1 MITVQ
6 ETTKWDGNYDNHQY
20 ILSDDKRWMYGFI
33 RAGEKYPKLFNNPI
47 GFDTRGRTFTLIVQ
61 TKDVTGDKRVWHITG
76 SKGDIYTVS
85 NRDNNWKCSCP
96 AAMFRGKTCKH
107 VEEVQQSL
115 GS

>member
-6 ETTKWDGNYDNHQY
+6 ETTKWSGNCPNHQY
-20 ILSDDKRWMYGFI
+20 ILSDDKRWMYAFI
-33 RAGEKYPKLFNNPI
+33 RVGEKYPKIFNNPI
-47 GFDTRGRTFTLIVQ
+47 GFDTRGRTFKLIVQ

-96 AAMFRGKTCKH
+96 AAMFRGKACKH